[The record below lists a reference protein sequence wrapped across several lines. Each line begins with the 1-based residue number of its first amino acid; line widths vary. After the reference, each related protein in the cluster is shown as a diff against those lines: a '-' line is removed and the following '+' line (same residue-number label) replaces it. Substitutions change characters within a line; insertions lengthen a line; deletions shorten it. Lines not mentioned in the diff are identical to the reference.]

1 LVALELVAP
10 LLVTALGGLTFLAY
24 RHPKAYAPIGITL
37 AVVLMISGL
46 ALMSWVSG
54 SERTLYTI
62 KQFIPLESRK
72 NAQAAQEAL
81 ASAPDKISLVCICLG
96 GYLLFLTK
104 LRRII
109 NIFGS

>member
-1 LVALELVAP
+1 MLKLVAP
-10 LLVTALGGLTFLAY
+10 LLVAALGGLTFLAY
-24 RHPKAYAPIGITL
+24 RHPKEYGPIGITL
-37 AVVLMISGL
+37 AAVLMITGL

-54 SERTLYTI
+54 SETTLNTI
-62 KQFIPLESRK
+62 IRFIPLESK
-72 NAQAAQEAL
+72 QNARAAQENL
-81 ASAPDKISLVCICLG
+81 ASTPDKISFVFLCLG

>member
-1 LVALELVAP
+1 MLELVAP
-10 LLVTALGGLTFLAY
+10 LLVAALGGLTFLAC
-24 RHPKAYAPIGITL
+24 RHPKQYQPIGITL
-37 AVVLMISGL
+37 VAVLMISGL

-62 KQFIPLESRK
+62 IRFIPLESQQ
-72 NAQAAQEAL
+72 NARAAQETL
-81 ASAPDKISLVCICLG
+81 ASAPDKISLVCIFLA

>member
-1 LVALELVAP
+1 MLELVVVP
-10 LLVTALGGLTFLAY
+10 LLVAALGGLTFLAY
-24 RHPKAYAPIGITL
+24 RDPKAYAPIGITL
-37 AVVLMISGL
+37 AAVLMISAL

-54 SERTLYTI
+54 SERTLLII
-62 KQFIPLESRK
+62 KQFIPLESRE
-72 NAQAAQEAL
+72 NAQTAQEAL
-81 ASAPDKISLVCICLG
+81 ASAPDKISLVSICLG